1 MARKAAF
8 MQEITDI
15 FWTKKKVNYSTNTRD
30 EQQFLYLK
38 ADAQHATPVL
48 PSQCLPLSQMPP
60 CTSFCYKNK
69 PHQFTDFVLSRF

>member
-15 FWTKKKVNYSTNTRD
+15 FWTKKKVNYPTNTRD

-38 ADAQHATPVL
+38 ADTQHAMPAF
-48 PSQCLPLSQMPP
+48 PSQCL
-60 CTSFCYKNK
+60 SFESNASLYT
-69 PHQFTDFVLSRF
+69 FLL